1 MQYVNHVRRELFC
14 KKKHNLE
21 NLPPTEKMHFFCMLT
36 GFYFRLVYGLQQL
49 KKTLIRD
56 VSAILLYVRLQKL
69 GEFTLIVRKYWHST
83 FLISNYV
90 RQNTKHQ
97 NSKIS
102 FYWPRKIIACMLP
115 LMSDTDACPK
125 VIIDKIKCGYK
136 TGCTRKCSC
145 RILGI
150 ECTLNCNNCIENC
163 SNKTY
168 NVEDVD

>member
-1 MQYVNHVRRELFC
+1 
-14 KKKHNLE
+14 
-21 NLPPTEKMHFFCMLT
+21 MLGKIQNIKT
-36 GFYFRLVYGLQQL
+36 LRLV
-49 KKTLIRD
+49 
-56 VSAILLYVRLQKL
+56 
-69 GEFTLIVRKYWHST
+69 FTDHEKD
-83 FLISNYV
+83 N
-90 RQNTKHQ
+90 
-97 NSKIS
+97 
-102 FYWPRKIIACMLP
+102 CMLP